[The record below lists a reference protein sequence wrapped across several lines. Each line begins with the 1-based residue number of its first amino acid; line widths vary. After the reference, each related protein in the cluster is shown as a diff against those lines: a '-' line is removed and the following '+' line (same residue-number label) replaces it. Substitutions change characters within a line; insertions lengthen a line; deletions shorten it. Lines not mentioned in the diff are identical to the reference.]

1 MKDDLMGCCIGRY
14 LGGVD
19 GDLWM
24 LRSLVWVVDAGELLD
39 QAGPGL
45 GVQAF
50 AIPGLADL
58 ERG

>member
-1 MKDDLMGCCIGRY
+1 MGCCIGRY